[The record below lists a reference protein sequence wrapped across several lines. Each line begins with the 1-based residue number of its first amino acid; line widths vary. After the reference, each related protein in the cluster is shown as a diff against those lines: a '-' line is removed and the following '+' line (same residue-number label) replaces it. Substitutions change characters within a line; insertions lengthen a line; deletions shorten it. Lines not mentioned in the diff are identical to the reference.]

1 MNSYQNKKRKR
12 NLVKKEK
19 FKRSKTYSNFI
30 WNKRLNKA
38 IAEAQWN
45 FVSKKLFPVMVETE
59 FMYGRTISIDECID
73 TAIKQGNISLSEG
86 ILLREKLKGNS

>member
-30 WNKRLNKA
+30 WNKRLNVVFN
-38 IAEAQWN
+38 EAQFN
-45 FVSKKLFPVMVETE
+45 YLLDKLFPKAFEEAFIYNQVFITKEDVEKWINNFKERAT
-59 FMYGRTISIDECID
+59 
-73 TAIKQGNISLSEG
+73 N
-86 ILLREKLKGNS
+86 